1 MRSVITGTGIGVPPH
16 VVTNEALARLMDTSD
31 EWIRVRSG
39 IQERRYAET
48 GQGSTDLGVLAA
60 QGEAPQLVVARGEG
74 CVKCRSTGLFGRT
87 GVFEVLAVEDKLR
100 RLIRGGADAKEI
112 MKQARQDG
120 MMTLR
125 EAAIRKLAKGLTSFE
140 EVTRVT
146 VEG

>member
-60 QGEAPQLVVARGEG
+60 QGKA
-74 CVKCRSTGLFGRT
+74 
-87 GVFEVLAVEDKLR
+87 
-100 RLIRGGADAKEI
+100 ADAKG
-112 MKQARQDG
+112 A
-120 MMTLR
+120 
-125 EAAIRKLAKGLTSFE
+125 E
-140 EVTRVT
+140 EGSNALSD
-146 VEG
+146 EPC